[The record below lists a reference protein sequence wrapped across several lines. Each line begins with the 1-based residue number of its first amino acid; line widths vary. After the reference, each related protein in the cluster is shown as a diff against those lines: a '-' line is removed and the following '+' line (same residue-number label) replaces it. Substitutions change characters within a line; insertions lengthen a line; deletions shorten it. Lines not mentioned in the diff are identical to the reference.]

1 MHFFQKYERIR
12 GFVKIETESR
22 AFATL
27 SKEHMSSDDDE
38 AEGERLTWEMGVKT
52 SNVQEHYTHT
62 FPQQVGY

>member
-38 AEGERLTWEMGVKT
+38 AEGEPGKWVSRRRMYRSTILTLFLNK
-52 SNVQEHYTHT
+52 
-62 FPQQVGY
+62 